1 MSAFKKIIKKYRNY
15 FFKKKTGNII
25 RQKRVV
31 NYHDAKNIGLIYDAS
46 HEENYMAITEI
57 TRRLQ
62 FDNKT
67 VYSLGFFRQKKK
79 PEYCFPKLIFGFF
92 SSRDFTWSFEVK
104 SNFAHE
110 FIQTE
115 FDILIDLSPSGI
127 FHTKYVA
134 ALSKAKYKVGIYS
147 KEYFFIYD
155 LLLDVNENI
164 PLEKVIDH
172 SLHYLKTINNQK
184 AYAK

>member
-1 MSAFKKIIKKYRNY
+1 VSVFKKIIKKYRNY
-15 FFKKKTGNII
+15 FFKKKRKNIS
-25 RQKRVV
+25 RQKKVI
-31 NYHDAKNIGLIYDAS
+31 NYYDAKNIGMIYDAS
-46 HEENYMAITEI
+46 YEDNYNAITEI

-62 FDNKT
+62 LDNKK
-67 VYSLGFFRQKKK
+67 VYSLGFVSQKKK

-92 SSRDFTWSFEVK
+92 TSRDFTWNLEAK
-104 SNFAHE
+104 SNFINE

-115 FDILIDLSPSGI
+115 FDVLIDLSPSDI

-134 ALSKAKYKVGIYS
+134 GLSKAKYKVGIYS
-147 KEYFFIYD
+147 KEYFHIYD

-164 PLEKVIDH
+164 SLEELIDH

-184 AYAK
+184 EYAK